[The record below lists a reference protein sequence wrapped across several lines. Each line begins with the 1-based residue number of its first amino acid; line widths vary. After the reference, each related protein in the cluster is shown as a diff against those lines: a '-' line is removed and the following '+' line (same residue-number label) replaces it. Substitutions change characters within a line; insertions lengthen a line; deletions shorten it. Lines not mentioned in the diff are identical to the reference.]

1 MEMPTINKVSLSNV
15 RVIMV
20 IMRVP
25 MVELLRQAAMK
36 WIPVLKYQLSGVC
49 EPRGQDGLG

>member
-1 MEMPTINKVSLSNV
+1 MKIRVLHLSNV